1 MREILK
7 RIDGGQVMS
16 ETAMQS
22 STVRDAGKGALLV
35 LFLVTMI
42 DMIGFGIVIPF
53 LTYLVEDLTPENQI
67 ANIGLWVGLLMTS
80 YSAAQFLFSPFWGSL
95 SDRIGRR
102 PVLMVGL
109 VGNTVF
115 FTMFGFANTLL
126 LALSA
131 RFLAGVFNGNLAVA
145 RAYIGDVSTPQQLAT
160 RMGLI
165 GAAFG
170 LGFTFGPFIGGE
182 LSDPAARWSWFE
194 NTIFDSHP
202 YLLPCAVA
210 SLLSL
215 FSLAVAYRSLPE
227 SLPPESRVQSE
238 TLPWATRMSQMMK
251 NSASMLKS
259 KNVSLIIWVSMMFIF
274 GFTIMHA
281 VFILYTEMDP
291 VNGGLAFSEADNGR
305 IFAMIGI
312 TGIVT
317 QGLLIGPL
325 SRRFGSRRLIPVA
338 SAITG
343 LGLVLVPYTQAANA
357 WSQILLVAVLIALGN
372 GIFQPSSS
380 SFLTRIAKS
389 NGYELG
395 VVMGAQESL
404 GAFARILG
412 PLTGGLVWTLTV
424 SRDWPFDYH
433 TAFHLCGIMMLLAS
447 LLALRLPALDD
458 EDSFLNNADE

>member
-1 MREILK
+1 
-7 RIDGGQVMS
+7 
-16 ETAMQS
+16 MQS
-22 STVRDAGKGALLV
+22 SAVSDAGKGALLV

-109 VGNTVF
+109 IGNTLF
-115 FTMFGFANTLL
+115 FTMFGLANTLIV
-126 LALSA
+126 ALSA

-182 LSDPAARWSWFE
+182 LSDPAARWALFE
-194 NTIFDSHP
+194 NTVFESHP

-227 SLPPESRVQSE
+227 SLPPESRVKSE
-238 TLPWATRMSQMMK
+238 PLPWAARMSQMMK

-259 KNVSLIIWVSMMFIF
+259 QNISLIIWVSMLFTF

-312 TGIVT
+312 TGILT

-357 WSQILLVAVLIALGN
+357 WSHILLVAVLIALGN

-380 SFLTRIAKS
+380 SFLTRIAKA

-412 PLTGGLVWTLTV
+412 PLTGGLVWTMTA
-424 SRDWPFDYH
+424 SGDWPFDYH

-447 LLALRLPALDD
+447 ILAFRLPALDD
-458 EDSFLNNADE
+458 EESIQNRAEE

>member
-1 MREILK
+1 
-7 RIDGGQVMS
+7 
-16 ETAMQS
+16 
-22 STVRDAGKGALLV
+22 
-35 LFLVTMI
+35 LF
-42 DMIGFGIVIPF
+42 
-53 LTYLVEDLTPENQI
+53 E
-67 ANIGLWVGLLMTS
+67 
-80 YSAAQFLFSPFWGSL
+80 
-95 SDRIGRR
+95 
-102 PVLMVGL
+102 
-109 VGNTVF
+109 NTVF
-115 FTMFGFANTLL
+115 
-126 LALSA
+126 
-131 RFLAGVFNGNLAVA
+131 
-145 RAYIGDVSTPQQLAT
+145 
-160 RMGLI
+160 
-165 GAAFG
+165 
-170 LGFTFGPFIGGE
+170 E
-182 LSDPAARWSWFE
+182 
-194 NTIFDSHP
+194 SHP

-227 SLPPESRVQSE
+227 SLPPESRVKSE
-238 TLPWATRMSQMMK
+238 PLPWAARMSQMMK

-259 KNVSLIIWVSMMFIF
+259 QNISLIIWVSMLFTF

-312 TGIVT
+312 TGILT

-357 WSQILLVAVLIALGN
+357 WSHILLVAVLIALGN

-380 SFLTRIAKS
+380 SFLTRIAKA

-412 PLTGGLVWTLTV
+412 PLTGGLVWTMTA
-424 SRDWPFDYH
+424 SGDWPFDYH

-447 LLALRLPALDD
+447 ILAFRLPALDD
-458 EDSFLNNADE
+458 EESIQNRAEE

>member
-1 MREILK
+1 MT
-7 RIDGGQVMS
+7 
-16 ETAMQS
+16 ETPMQS
-22 STVRDAGKGALLV
+22 SAVSDAGKGALLV

-109 VGNTVF
+109 IGNTLF
-115 FTMFGFANTLL
+115 FTMFGLANTLIV
-126 LALSA
+126 ALSA

-182 LSDPAARWSWFE
+182 LSDPAARWALFE
-194 NTIFDSHP
+194 NTVFESHP

-227 SLPPESRVQSE
+227 SLPPESRVKSE
-238 TLPWATRMSQMMK
+238 PLPWAARMSQMMK

-259 KNVSLIIWVSMMFIF
+259 QNISLIIWVSMLFTF

-312 TGIVT
+312 TGILT

-357 WSQILLVAVLIALGN
+357 WSHILLVAVLIALGN

-380 SFLTRIAKS
+380 SFLTRIAKA

-412 PLTGGLVWTLTV
+412 PLTGGLVWTMTA
-424 SRDWPFDYH
+424 SGDWPFDYH

-447 LLALRLPALDD
+447 ILAFRLPALDD
-458 EDSFLNNADE
+458 EESIQNRAEE